1 MIRPLIRST
10 IRLFRDSRGVTATEF
25 ALVAPVFMMFLF
37 LVIDGARVVWTY
49 QSLQEVATN
58 SARCAALGVT
68 GCKTASEVQAYAVA
82 RAAAQQIKITTSAV
96 TLTPGAVCSTVS
108 GMTRVAISATYQ
120 GASTKLLPSSLT
132 TLNTESCFPT
142 AS

>member
-1 MIRPLIRST
+1 MTRAMIRL
-10 IRLFRDSRGVTATEF
+10 LRDRKGVTATEF

-82 RAAAQQIKITTSAV
+82 RAATQQIKITTSAV
-96 TLTPGAVCSTVS
+96 TLTSAATCSSVT
-108 GMTRVAISATYQ
+108 GMTKVAISATYQ